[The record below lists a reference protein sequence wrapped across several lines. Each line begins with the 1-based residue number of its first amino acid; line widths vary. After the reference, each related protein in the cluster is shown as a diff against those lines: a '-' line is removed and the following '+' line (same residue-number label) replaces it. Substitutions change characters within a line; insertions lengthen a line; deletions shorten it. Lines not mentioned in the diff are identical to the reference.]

1 MALIL
6 HRLSDLGDD
15 VLRNIFEFDPT
26 YRDLFQ
32 ARVKDGLWGAAW
44 RNWYAYSEECAC
56 PFVAVA
62 MKWLFQSWGIDK
74 WGQPGYDPSLDI
86 MPPLVFFKQQ
96 YFPTDIRVV
105 NRPLLNNA
113 EALLDAEALG
123 VFGERSKASSAELED
138 TAHYVSIYV
147 DDHRVLY
154 CLVLTTEY
162 YEDAYAAI
170 TDDRESGF
178 HNMMDVFV
186 DPRAGMVVLI

>member
-6 HRLSDLGDD
+6 HRFSDLGND

-26 YRDLFQ
+26 YRDLFKSKV
-32 ARVKDGLWGAAW
+32 ADGVWGAAW
-44 RNWYAYSEECAC
+44 RNWYTYSEECTC

-62 MKWLFQSWGIDK
+62 MKWLFQSWGVDK

-96 YFPTDIRVV
+96 YFPTDIRVI
-105 NRPLLNNA
+105 NRP
-113 EALLDAEALG
+113 
-123 VFGERSKASSAELED
+123 FLED

-170 TDDRESGF
+170 SDDRENGF
-178 HNMMDVFV
+178 HNMMDVFM